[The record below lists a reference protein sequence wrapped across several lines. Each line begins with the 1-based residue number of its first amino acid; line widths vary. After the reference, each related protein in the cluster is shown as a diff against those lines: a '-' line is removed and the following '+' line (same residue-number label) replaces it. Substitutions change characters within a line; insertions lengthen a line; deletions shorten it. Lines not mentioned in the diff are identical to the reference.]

1 MGKFETNFSSR
12 ISLQTIHQNSIEI
25 RLDLTQPN
33 LTKLGNLTSIILSIF
48 FTSLETKTKLGKF
61 KKYRNFAKQ
70 YFHWQFVWTEFY
82 RVIIIRSNNNN

>member
-12 ISLQTIHQNSIEI
+12 ISLRTIRQNSMEI

-33 LTKLGNLTSIILSIF
+33 LTKLGNLTSIILI
-48 FTSLETKTKLGKF
+48 SLETKMKFGKF

-70 YFHWQFVWTEFY
+70 YFH
-82 RVIIIRSNNNN
+82 